1 VSTVFDISGRRR
13 GRPTRKSAIIAA
25 LAVVVVA
32 AVSYGGWQLYRTMT
46 TNTIVAYFEQANA
59 LYPGD
64 DVAIM
69 GVPVGS
75 VDTVEPAGDKMK
87 VTFHYQ
93 NKYKVPAG
101 ASAVILNPTLVA
113 SRNIQLEPA
122 YDGGAVLTNNTVIPI
137 ERTQVPVEWDDL
149 RDSIGKTIEA
159 LGPTPEQPKGPFGD
173 TIESLADGLAGK
185 GEAINNSLNSL
196 STALTALNDSRG
208 ETFAVLRGLA
218 AFLNALHI
226 NEQQLVSLND
236 NLAQLTNS
244 LAPTDHDVA
253 DAVQQLNGLLP
264 VLRTFLDENGQ
275 VLTTDLNNLSESTT
289 PLVQSDQQQALE
301 TFLHVFPTFA
311 ANANNAYHPS
321 HGALTIIPAV
331 TNFANPLQLVCSA
344 IQAGSRLGY
353 QDSAEL
359 CAQYLTPVLDA
370 IKFNYLPFGLMPF
383 STAETLPKQV
393 AYSEPRLQP
402 PPGFKD
408 TTVPGIFSPDTLFS
422 HGNYE
427 AGWVTAPGMQGTQ
440 VRPRTAGLL
449 TPQSLT
455 ELMGGPDAAPPQV
468 GQNMTGPPNAYNENN
483 PLPPPWYPQ
492 PGPPPG
498 PGPDVIPG
506 PVAATPA
513 PAAAS
518 PLPADA
524 PAAGPPLPAEAPV
537 GAGQ

>member
-1 VSTVFDISGRRR
+1 MSTVFEVSRLRLGKL
-13 GRPTRKSAIIAA
+13 TRKSAIIAV
-25 LAVVVVA
+25 LAVVLVA
-32 AVSYGGWQLYRTMT
+32 AVGYGGWQLYRKMT

-87 VTFHYQ
+87 VTFHYE
-93 NKYKVPAG
+93 NKYKVPAD

-122 YDGGAVLTNNTVIPI
+122 YDGGPVLTNNTVIPI
-137 ERTQVPVEWDDL
+137 ERTQVPVEWDEL
-149 RDSIGKTIEA
+149 RESIGKTVEA

-185 GEAINNSLNSL
+185 GEAINTSLNSL

-226 NEQQLVSLND
+226 NEQQLISLND

-244 LAPTDHDVA
+244 LTPTDHEVA
-253 DAVQQLNGLLP
+253 DAVQQLDALLP
-264 VLRTFLDENGQ
+264 VLRKFLDENGQ
-275 VLTTDLNNLSESTT
+275 VLTTDLNNLSEATT
-289 PLVQSDQQQALE
+289 PLVQPDQQQALE

-383 STAETLPKQV
+383 STAETLPKHV

-427 AGWVTAPGMQGTQ
+427 PGWVTAPGMQGTE

-455 ELMGGPDAAPPQV
+455 ELMGGPDAAPPQA
-468 GQNMTGPPNAYNENN
+468 GQTMPGPPNAYDQNN

-513 PAAAS
+513 PAAS

>member
-1 VSTVFDISGRRR
+1 MSTDFNTR
-13 GRPTRKSAIIAA
+13 GLRMSRKTIVVAA
-25 LAVVVVA
+25 LALVLVLIA
-32 AVSYGGWQLYRTMT
+32 AFAGWHLYRKLT

-75 VDTVEPAGDKMK
+75 VDKVEPAGDKMK
-87 VTFHYQ
+87 VTFHYPT
-93 NKYKVPAG
+93 KYKVPAD

-122 YDGGAVLTNNTVIPI
+122 YNGGPVLTNHTVIPI

-149 RDSIGKTIEA
+149 RDSISKTVAA
-159 LGPTPEQPKGPFGD
+159 LGPTPGQPKGPFGD

-185 GEAINNSLNSL
+185 GEAINKSLNSL
-196 STALTALNDSRG
+196 STALSALNESRG

-218 AFLNALHI
+218 TFLNALQI
-226 NEQQLVSLND
+226 NEQQLVSLNR
-236 NLAQLTNS
+236 NLAQLTTS
-244 LAPTDHDVA
+244 LTPNDHEVA
-253 DAVQQLNGLLP
+253 DAVDELNRLLP
-264 VLRTFLDENGQ
+264 VLRKFLDDNGQ
-275 VLTTDLNNLSESTT
+275 VLTRDVNNLSEATT
-289 PLVQSDQQQALE
+289 PLVTPDQQNALE

-311 ANANNAYHPS
+311 TNVNNAYHPGQGS
-321 HGALTIIPAV
+321 LTIIPAV
-331 TNFANPLQLVCSA
+331 INFANPLGLVCSS

-383 STAETLPKQV
+383 SAAATLPKQV

-402 PPGFKD
+402 PSGYKD

-427 AGWVTAPGMQGTQ
+427 PGWVTAPGMQGVK
-440 VRPRTAGLL
+440 VRPRTGDLL
-449 TPQSLT
+449 TPQSLS
-455 ELMGGPDAAPPQV
+455 ELMGGPDSAPPPA
-468 GQNMTGPPNAYNENN
+468 GQNLPGPPNAYDEHS

-492 PGPPPG
+492 PGPAPQPA
-498 PGPDVIPG
+498 PEVVPG
-506 PVAATPA
+506 PVAPTPA
-513 PAAAS
+513 PGGS
-518 PLPADA
+518 PPPAEG
-524 PAAGPPLPAEAPV
+524 PVGPPGPLLPAEASTGPTR
-537 GAGQ
+537 